1 MPHGAGGWPLGGSP
15 TLPQTSV
22 QLRGLMWLMLMQ
34 TSRSSDCGKIPP
46 HCFQSQVTS
55 RYIGAFTLGS
65 PWA

>member
-1 MPHGAGGWPLGGSP
+1 M
-15 TLPQTSV
+15 LPQTSV

-34 TSRSSDCGKIPP
+34 SSRSSDCGKIPP
-46 HCFQSQVTS
+46 HCFQFQVTS